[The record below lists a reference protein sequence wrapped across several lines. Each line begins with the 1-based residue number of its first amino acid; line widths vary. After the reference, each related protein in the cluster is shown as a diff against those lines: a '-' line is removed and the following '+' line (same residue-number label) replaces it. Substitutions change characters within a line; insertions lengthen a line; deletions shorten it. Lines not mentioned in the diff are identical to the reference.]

1 MSKGWRSTKRI
12 EYLKS
17 GAFMEH
23 QVKIVRHNEKHHAW
37 KGDNA
42 GYASVHSW
50 IVRNAGKAK
59 SCSFNS
65 LHESTRFQWANISGT
80 YRRDVDDYAQLC
92 PSCHKTYDNIV
103 KKHPGNVFVFNGE
116 HYKERRSV

>member
-1 MSKGWRSTKRI
+1 MMKRDSLGRYIKGSTNPTRGTGRTKNCLECGVLFSGRQHTRKYCSVACWDKHRSEALSKGWRSTKRI

-65 LHESTRFQWANISGT
+65 LH
-80 YRRDVDDYAQLC
+80 
-92 PSCHKTYDNIV
+92 
-103 KKHPGNVFVFNGE
+103 
-116 HYKERRSV
+116 